1 MINNSTEDLL
11 WRKPERCASGNCF
24 EVARADGQVLVRNST
39 RPDEILSFTVEEW
52 EAFVAGVKEG
62 DFSS

>member
-1 MINNSTEDLL
+1 MI
-11 WRKPERCASGNCF
+11 KMPEELRWQKAKRCAGGNCV
-24 EVARADGQVLVRNST
+24 EVARADGAVLVRNST
-39 RPDEILSFTVEEW
+39 SPDKVLSLTVEEW

>member
-1 MINNSTEDLL
+1 MIKLTEELQ
-11 WRKPERCASGNCF
+11 WHKARRCTSGNCV
-24 EVARADGQVLVRNST
+24 EVAQADGAVLVRNST
-39 RPDEILSFTVEEW
+39 SPDEVLSFTVEEW

>member
-1 MINNSTEDLL
+1 MIKPTEKPQ
-11 WRKPERCASGNCF
+11 WRKARRCTGGNCV
-24 EVARADGQVLVRNST
+24 EVARTDGAVLMRNST
-39 RPDEILSFTVEEW
+39 SPDEILSFTVEEW